1 MFASAGAA
9 ITDNKGTG
17 ILTVQGAWSETLQ
30 WGSTVWADEIEAHY
44 ATKMAEAAAA
54 AAEAAAADA
63 EAAGDEAAGDE
74 AAGDEAAGDDG
85 AGDEGTDDTGDEG
98 TDDTGDEGA
107 ADEVVE
113 AEPSLKE
120 QYMAE
125 KEDMESWGWEQWKEE
140 GEWMLWCGGW
150 RDVTGVEGDFD
161 LTEGATVGVTVT
173 WTDVTVN
180 AKNGKITNA
189 DPVTTTTEITLAR
202 TELPSLEP
210 PVVEETD
217 DGTGEDEE
225 GDSATFIKA
234 TSVALGAFAV
244 MLA

>member
-9 ITDNKGTG
+9 ITDTKGAG
-17 ILTVQGAWSETLQ
+17 VLTEQGGWSDALQ
-30 WGSTVWADEIEAHY
+30 WGSSVWMDEIKADAEQ
-44 ATKMAEAAAA
+44 KMADAAAA
-54 AAEAAAADA
+54 AAEAAAA
-63 EAAGDEAAGDE
+63 ETAGDEAAGDE
-74 AAGDEAAGDDG
+74 AAGDEVTGDEAAGDE
-85 AGDEGTDDTGDEG
+85 ATDDTGDEG
-98 TDDTGDEGA
+98 TDDTGDEAA

-125 KEDMESWGWEQWKEE
+125 KEGMESWGWDAWKEE

-161 LTEGATVGVTVT
+161 LVEGATLGVTVT
-173 WTDVTVN
+173 WTEIV
-180 AKNGKITNA
+180 KGKADKTA
-189 DPVTTTTEITLAR
+189 DPSTFETTITLAR
-202 TELPSLEP
+202 ADLPSLEP

-217 DGTGEDEE
+217 DGTDGETEE